1 MDPGPA
7 DPAQPTAQGNPNRRI
22 ELPLSR
28 QPPAKNRRTESFTIS
43 VCSSEMP
50 G

>member
-7 DPAQPTAQGNPNRRI
+7 DPAQTTVQGDPNKRI

-28 QPPAKNRRTESFTIS
+28 QPPVKNRRTESITIS